1 MRNRGLLVGLGIG
14 CLLLAGC
21 GVLAVVLGVGGI
33 KAFGTAIK
41 DPSDIELG
49 VIAPETVQVGNSF
62 SLLVRI
68 RNLAGQPQTLDS
80 IDLADEY
87 LAGVQIQG
95 SDPAFFASYA
105 IFGYQ
110 SHTFQIPI
118 AAGSELIVQF
128 RATAAQAGDFSGTLD
143 VCINT
148 PSNCLTRPLR
158 TVVTP

>member
-21 GVLAVVLGVGGI
+21 GVLAVVLGLGGI
-33 KAFGTAIK
+33 TAIGTSIK

-49 VIAPETVQVGNSF
+49 VIAPDTVQVGNSF
-62 SLLVRI
+62 SMLVRI
-68 RNLAGQPQTLDS
+68 RNLAGKTQTLDS
-80 IDLADEY
+80 VDIADEY

-95 SDPAFFASYA
+95 SDPAFFESYA
-105 IFGYQ
+105 IFGHQ

-118 AAGSELIVQF
+118 AAGTELIVQF
-128 RATAAQAGDFSGTLD
+128 RAAAAQAGDFSGTVD

-148 PSNCLTRPLR
+148 PSNCLTRTLR